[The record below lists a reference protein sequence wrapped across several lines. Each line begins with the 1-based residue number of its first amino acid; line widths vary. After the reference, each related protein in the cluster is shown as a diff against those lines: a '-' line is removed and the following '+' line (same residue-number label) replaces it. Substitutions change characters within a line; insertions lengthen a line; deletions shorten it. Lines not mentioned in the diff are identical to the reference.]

1 VVKLYDLIKESVNND
16 NSALELA
23 KSEKNVVE
31 VVDAISELSLSDVE
45 RLGTRFKKFPI
56 GCDLNEVVVGTCA
69 SDLEKID
76 LLGNCMLSNMI
87 GASIHICAYAFSDI
101 GEKYGQRGLEIME
114 EVYNTTDVPLDLDHF
129 GKYGAM
135 RFPKEIVKCSGECY
149 NKGPGFTGCPQRRIH
164 RRLIEKE
171 KKEAEDMEKWIQFS
185 SSVAVNLTSEQGG
198 EDHSAPIEEAK
209 YVADLAKKHGRGL
222 ETIMFVG
229 NGYDDLIT
237 GFERAIDFS
246 ADVFVVEGGPF
257 NTSENPNEAFAKAIV
272 ASRILCPGKVV
283 ATNGAYESECRVGLR
298 SGLNIIITGFPNNHH
313 GYMAGY
319 SPKTARRG
327 KFGLPR
333 VIKIM
338 NEEIKDK
345 TTRIPIQRDE
355 LTSLSQAVK
364 IAGEDNI
371 YPNKIGSFTIGD
383 AHWGSIKNSKLYKT
397 INVENDLNDIYS
409 YVDGGSVALFGGR
422 FLSWVIAKKLDK
434 KVDEIIISDSDPWVE
449 EVTVDHL
456 QEELDATVVHGDSN
470 DVKAYEAAN
479 KGIVTS
485 TIKGINEQILKKVP
499 NALRLV

>member
-1 VVKLYDLIKESVNND
+1 MYDLIKESVNND

>member
-1 VVKLYDLIKESVNND
+1 MVKLYDLIKESVNND